1 MEMNEYFDS
10 FSEHDPGEFS
20 KSQMKIIRRALK
32 AEYLPEEMKFLD
44 NPKYSL
50 QQMNEVFDAM
60 QEGQDVARIAS
71 ESMSVEEMQRIR
83 EEMRNTDIPVAGSV
97 PQDIPEPQAA
107 KQREEMENMNNN
119 MNNNNLSQAAPDRT
133 VSAED
138 PDIAAAMQQME
149 AEAELQAGMEIDGD
163 EMGTTVNEDV
173 IYAMEDSINYN
184 ERVRQG
190 MDEVNRETTKEAA
203 KAAGGKL
210 PDVDVEKMT
219 DSGPGIGE
227 TLGEKQQEQAGPAGG
242 SRLPAVELSFRDGI
256 TKGNA
261 FELMESLRDGT
272 DRVFYFELD
281 GHTFYSDTFDRGNAI
296 MELKSGVIPPE
307 RTDIVKGGLPKD
319 VLSIRSTARDE
330 AGAQELAGKIARYT
344 STEVVI
350 NHQGKHIFTEDHSRD
365 AGIARANDL
374 GREQM
379 EKTYKEILMSN
390 APHERIEFFKTVADM
405 FNEDPVNFKDNMF
418 AMAAKDCKQCNME
431 ILQSARELSNQ
442 LAIAAE
448 RGVDRKDIQELK
460 HSSEEIKNMAL
471 RASRE
476 KKKLLTEYVESK
488 GGVVKDPTGGIFVS
502 KSAFQA
508 IQNDLGGLT
517 LARIADMQEKI
528 NCHMQNM
535 EKNGQEMRDLV
546 SKPELITRAAVSRVK
561 THFKQREC
569 NSLTVEHSLDK
580 LHKER
585 VDEKIRK
592 LQAKLEKEQSKLNSK
607 TKQKQGKYNEKAL
620 LKQQKKNLFRYGQE
634 QVTVQAKRAKQRTS
648 LVQKILD
655 AKIAKLSAQSRTL
668 GAQMMQTQAR
678 ITAIK
683 TEIVQD
689 ALSQKIAREAKGM
702 DTRSQDN
709 IIRSNTKLADIAFG
723 KNWEAE
729 VNAKNNVKKPETDR
743 GGKRKDGPDLND
755 AVKRAAERNREQNA
769 KKTDKTKTKN
779 APKRDDGA
787 R

>member
-10 FSEHDPGEFS
+10 FSGHSPGEFS

-32 AEYLPEEMKFLD
+32 AGYLPEEMKFLD
-44 NPKYSL
+44 NPKYSP
-50 QQMNEVFDAM
+50 QQMNEIFDAM

-83 EEMRNTDIPVAGSV
+83 DILRNTDIPVAGAMQQDV
-97 PQDIPEPQAA
+97 PAPQVAE
-107 KQREEMENMNNN
+107 QREERMDMENR
-119 MNNNNLSQAAPDRT
+119 NLSQAAMDRT
-133 VSAED
+133 DPAEN

-149 AEAELQAGMEIDGD
+149 AEEELQEGMEIDGD
-163 EMGTTVNEDV
+163 EIGTTVNEDV

-190 MDEVNRETTKEAA
+190 MDEVNRETAKEAA
-203 KAAGGKL
+203 KAADGKI
-210 PDVDVEKMT
+210 PEEDVEKMT

-227 TLGEKQQEQAGPAGG
+227 TIGGTRTEQTGPAGG
-242 SRLPAVELSFRDGI
+242 SRLPAVELSFRDGV

-296 MELKSGVIPPE
+296 AELKSGVIPPE
-307 RTDIVKGGLPKD
+307 RTDIVKGGPAKD

-330 AGAQELAGKIARYT
+330 AGAQELAEKIAKYT
-344 STEVVI
+344 RTEVVI
-350 NHQGKHIFTEDHSRD
+350 NHQGKHIFTEDHSRE
-365 AGIARANDL
+365 GSIARANDL

-379 EKTYKEILMSN
+379 ERAYKEVLLSN
-390 APHERIEFFKTVADM
+390 APQERIAFFKTVADM

-448 RGVDRKDIQELK
+448 HGVDRKDIQELK
-460 HSSEEIKNMAL
+460 RSSEEIKNMAL

-476 KKKLLTEYVESK
+476 KKNLLAEYVESK
-488 GGVVKDPTGGIFVS
+488 GGVVKNPGGGIFLT
-502 KSAFQA
+502 KNAFQA

-517 LARIADMQEKI
+517 LARIADMQQKI
-528 NCHMQNM
+528 SCHMQNM

-561 THFKQREC
+561 NHFKQREC

-585 VDEKIRK
+585 VDEKIRN
-592 LQAKLEKEQSKLNSK
+592 LQAKLDREKLKIKSK
-607 TKQKQGKYNEKAL
+607 TRQKQEKYNQKAMIRE
-620 LKQQKKNLFRYGQE
+620 QKKNLFRYGKE
-634 QVTVQAKRAKQRTS
+634 QITVRPKQAKEKNS
-648 LVQKILD
+648 LVQKILE
-655 AKIAKLSAQSRTL
+655 AKIAKLDSQSRTL

-683 TEIVQD
+683 TEIVQE

-702 DTRSQDN
+702 STRGQDD
-709 IIRSNTKLADIAFG
+709 IIQSNTKFADIAFG
-723 KNWEAE
+723 KNWENE
-729 VNAKNNVKKPETDR
+729 VNAKNAKNRTKTPETDR
-743 GGKRKDGPDLND
+743 GGKRTDGPDLND
-755 AVKRAAERNREQNA
+755 AVKRAAERNREQKA
-769 KKTDKTKTKN
+769 GKTDKTKN